1 MCVRVCQHPDVITG
15 RLTADQ
21 VFTTFLQSF
30 EGVAGNKD
38 GKVRWTA
45 GVLVVPLF
53 GVFPVTVVCARR
65 SLRTGMLPRR
75 IVFAAASVTLG
86 GVLCLTLQVTLAEF
100 LDYYGDIGASVPS
113 DDYFVEMMESCW
125 MITESPPTAELEAK
139 VAAWADVVR
148 EKVRQKTTATG
159 SEDVKLRQVFKFFD
173 TDESGAVTIDEF
185 GRAMERLGYVVLC
198 VQLTCS

>member
-1 MCVRVCQHPDVITG
+1 M
-15 RLTADQ
+15 
-21 VFTTFLQSF
+21 
-30 EGVAGNKD
+30 
-38 GKVRWTA
+38 
-45 GVLVVPLF
+45 
-53 GVFPVTVVCARR
+53 
-65 SLRTGMLPRR
+65 
-75 IVFAAASVTLG
+75 
-86 GVLCLTLQVTLAEF
+86 LCLTLQVTLAEF